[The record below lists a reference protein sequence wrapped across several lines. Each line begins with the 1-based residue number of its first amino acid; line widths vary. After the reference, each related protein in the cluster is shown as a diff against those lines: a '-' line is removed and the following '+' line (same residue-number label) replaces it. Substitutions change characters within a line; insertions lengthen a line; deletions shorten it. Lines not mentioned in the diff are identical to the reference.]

1 MELFTPFVSLI
12 PLQYIIVILLSIG
25 LAHILKTVL
34 GNAFPYSHKDLPTWK
49 SFSVLLSLSSGAL
62 IGFTAASEFPLL
74 FIASPTVMGGIFAII
89 VPLIGSLLMHS
100 DRKIFAGLKTH
111 IDRKFINNNK

>member
-1 MELFTPFVSLI
+1 MEIFVPFVSLI

-25 LAHILKTVL
+25 LAHILKIIL

-49 SFSVLLSLSSGAL
+49 SFSVLLSLGSGAL
-62 IGFTAASEFPLL
+62 VGFTAALEFPLL
-74 FIASPTVMGGIFAII
+74 FIASPIVMGGIFAII

-100 DRKIFAGLKTH
+100 DKKIFAGLKTH
-111 IDRKFINNNK
+111 IDRKFVKKS